1 MHDDECDCCMDICD
15 FCNRCLDHECECTNT
30 DREVHYLKQRVEEL
44 ETLALDNNKATKLW
58 VRELMDRVSIL
69 EKTSCKCS
77 SCAIM
82 EKGEFV

>member
-1 MHDDECDCCMDICD
+1 MYSQCDCCNDVCDICSS
-15 FCNRCLDHECECTNT
+15 CVDHECDEP
-30 DREVHYLKQRVEEL
+30 RLHRI
-44 ETLALDNNKATKLW
+44 LAD
-58 VRELMDRVSIL
+58 LMDRVSIL